1 MSNGAL
7 FGIAAVVIY
16 GVVLAFIIR
25 AGIRWSR
32 RTAQT
37 RANVLKAGIET
48 AGGKALVERPV
59 TKLYEVTESEYEL
72 DGQRLFVSSTF
83 VSRSWIRLNLRVPAG
98 ALPSCVVFPEGGVQ
112 KFGKVL
118 GLNREVQTGD
128 QAFDDAAYI
137 DCHDSAEQVAKLLS
151 VPAVRQETKT
161 LLSLGYQVEFSKRG
175 VEAFQFVTT
184 LQKIN
189 AESVPQAAAALGRLA
204 HHVPSFQP
212 EALAPTGHA
221 LPTINIVIFSGLIL
235 AIPVGVGLASTLSQ
249 LVPPMAGP
257 LVFLGVGG
265 AVWVLAS
272 IGFALASRGTSYAF
286 PRVAWF
292 VGLGFI
298 SLPLLTGALVM
309 AANEKLDG
317 SAGTVRSTTITR
329 IGHSRDLHRLY
340 LPALVDGARQSSVD
354 TSCKVLSALKVGDPV
369 TVRVHDGA
377 LGIQW
382 VELVPSS

>member
-16 GVVLAFIIR
+16 GVVLVFIIR
-25 AGIRWSR
+25 AGVRWSR
-32 RTAQT
+32 RTAQA

-83 VSRSWIRLNLRVPAG
+83 VSRSWIRLNLRVPTA

-137 DCHDSAEQVAKLLS
+137 DCHDDAEQVAKLLS
-151 VPAVRQETKT
+151 VPSVRQETKA

-184 LQKIN
+184 MQKVD
-189 AESVPQAAAALGRLA
+189 AAPVPQAVAALGRLA
-204 HHVPSFQP
+204 QHVPTFQP
-212 EALAPTGHA
+212 DALVPTGHA
-221 LPTINIVIFSGLIL
+221 LPTINVVLFAGLIL
-235 AIPVGVGLASTLSQ
+235 AIPLGVGLASTLNQ
-249 LVPPMAGP
+249 VVPPMAGP
-257 LVFLGVGG
+257 VVYLGVGG
-265 AVWVLAS
+265 AAWVLAS
-272 IGFALASRGTSYAF
+272 VAFALASRGTSYAF

-292 VGLGFI
+292 VGLGFFG
-298 SLPLLTGALVM
+298 LPLLTGALVL

-317 SAGTVRSTTITR
+317 SVGTERSTIITR

-340 LPALVDGARQSSVD
+340 LPALVDGAPQSSVD

-369 TVRVHDGA
+369 TIRVHDGA
-377 LGIQW
+377 LGITW
-382 VELVPSS
+382 AELVAPN